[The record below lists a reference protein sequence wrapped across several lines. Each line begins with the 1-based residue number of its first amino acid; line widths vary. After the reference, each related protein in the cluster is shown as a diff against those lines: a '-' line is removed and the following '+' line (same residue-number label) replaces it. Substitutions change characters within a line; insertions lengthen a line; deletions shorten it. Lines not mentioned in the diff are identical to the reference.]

1 MDSSDDDDSGNSI
14 PRPIYEAT
22 GAIDSPRPVQHE
34 LGPDEKEP
42 LSNKHLKYVV
52 SSPPSSAT
60 GSNSSISNSSSSWP
74 ATSSSSASPLTMK
87 LTKVPQTQTS
97 EAKPVKKPDNQKMRV
112 PKEILALQRSH
123 IESKVLQAYVSD
135 AFRLKRRKSRVAA
148 VQLIKQSVT
157 GGLSTT
163 LPSSSKTANSN
174 KMKLKRSKSI
184 AASPWDSNKDWQS
197 ETESTEGIGKCLRR
211 RNRSECDDTASLMD
225 FDTKFNA
232 TDTERKASPEL
243 HERSRSRSKS
253 VPRRSLRSE
262 NDGADW
268 RTSTT
273 LDIDTS
279 MSMISDASEPRN
291 TSSTATAEDELEQH
305 LSTIWQA
312 PPKAGWDPFCWKC
325 CYGGELMPCS
335 KCVRS
340 YHSFCVRPA
349 NIKFEAWKCP
359 ECQLIENSPKRP
371 RRNEVSVDMLRPL
384 LAFALDR
391 MKLVR
396 GVYKLRAPQ
405 DILPETYG
413 KYFVNPVSFESL
425 TERIKSRAFHS
436 TDEFLGEVKWMQHNA
451 QLLQSDTIKAE
462 QTAKAIV
469 KVCRQEVNEIETC
482 PECYMNANSC
492 DDWFVRVCTQ
502 PHLLVWAKLK
512 GFPYWP
518 AKAMSAG
525 PNAVVNVRFFG
536 KHDRANVPVKDCFL
550 YSSKD
555 PNTQTSRRSARDLI
569 ECIGEVEVHIENI
582 KRKIG
587 NFNYAPYR
595 TLYDPLEED
604 QQLELMMPGVLNGL
618 NRPEAKP
625 EPTNKTPLQILIR
638 RTADDKLAIVN
649 KTKSTETGNESDHS
663 LSPVKKAPSDTETT
677 TSEHA
682 KPKNSNN
689 YEVIARPGD
698 GLRESRICT
707 VVLKRKHIDPV
718 PEAAS
723 CSKRNRSESDGS
735 SEGSQQNEQSQK
747 SEPEHKHKH
756 NEQSQKTEA
765 THKRRSE
772 ASQHNEQSQKTDPE
786 HKRRSKSA
794 KKQAHEQANP
804 VEEAAQSPQK
814 QQQPMK
820 QEAAVETNSAVVSVV
835 ELVKRRHGVTI
846 TKLPREQQQQPPQ
859 QQQQSQQQQQQQSQ
873 QQEQQ
878 RQQQQQLQRQ
888 QQEEREQ
895 QVQKEREQLLQEER
909 EQQLQKER
917 EQQQQKL
924 QQQQKEQQQEE
935 EQQELLNAKPTE
947 PMVAESVTPAAI
959 VETLAK
965 LAMERQQQQLIS
977 KVVPFME
984 IKKEVMSDEEE
995 EEFTTIKP
1003 TPSKESEPSPSTSK
1017 STTVTTE
1024 TPEADMQIK
1033 EEVLSDEEEQT
1044 ETETISKPV
1053 ASSSM
1058 LPPLVPHRAELQ
1070 LPSTATTPAA
1080 PTTIT
1085 RITLAPPSSDPYVRF
1100 ALGDTTIQRLQ
1111 TKTIHKVPE
1120 AAPPPKRSSLRGVP
1134 HGPLPAAA
1142 QLPDMSA
1149 PLSPPHSPP
1158 PAPSTSANAM
1168 ANSSNHNRSNRT
1180 SPQLSSNAT
1189 QQRVRGLPCQTSNSQ
1204 LPQLQAHPA
1213 TDSHLLG
1220 SNMVVIPLMQ
1230 CIPDSSSNSSSSNSS
1245 SSSSNN
1251 NSNLMTVPVPPLRA
1265 VSKSTLQAPASSAS
1279 MSLPVLMPVPALTQF
1294 SLPPPATA
1302 TVTRATP
1309 VTETSNLLANALN
1322 GRQPDEPLQ
1331 EKPAAAPAP
1340 APAAESKLATAFSQ
1354 LITLSGLPKLTPRPA
1369 GPLQSDGTGIYPLQS
1384 GPLSIRLR
1392 DNAHKIADYFISV
1405 IEDTMSDLASGDPK
1419 VMEARIAG
1427 LTLENERMKQHY
1439 ERQLSDVKRAADLML
1454 AEMRKSIETENKRL
1468 LSDLRQQSTMERM
1481 RAIEET
1487 KKKQWCANCLRE
1499 ATLFCCWNTSYC
1511 DYPCQQMHWTSHSD
1525 KCGQKKTTSPPDL
1538 TTATLSSPH
1547 QLLPAAESPR
1557 FRLKNSNNNSN
1568 GASASTMQ
1576 AMTRPP
1582 AVSAMMGKKW
1592 MPQSLIIG
1600 PAPPAP
1606 PPPNA
1611 ELLKL
1616 PSNTFLR
1623 PVSSVPS
1630 TNTSNNVSA
1639 HTLMAPTTS
1648 THLAS
1653 QLVATQHGNNI
1664 TFSNKPQTQP
1674 TRFNIPLPITITNN
1688 GGSFGQ
1694 LTTEQQQQHQQQQQ
1708 QQHQQ
1713 QQQQHQQQP
1722 AKLTRT
1728 YGNRARNVHNTS
1740 NGNNNN
1746 NSQSMRAN
1754 QVNQMYQQ

>member
-820 QEAAVETNSAVVSVV
+820 QEAA
-835 ELVKRRHGVTI
+835 
-846 TKLPREQQQQPPQ
+846 
-859 QQQQSQQQQQQQSQ
+859 
-873 QQEQQ
+873 
-878 RQQQQQLQRQ
+878 
-888 QQEEREQ
+888 
-895 QVQKEREQLLQEER
+895 
-909 EQQLQKER
+909 
-917 EQQQQKL
+917 
-924 QQQQKEQQQEE
+924 
-935 EQQELLNAKPTE
+935 
-947 PMVAESVTPAAI
+947 
-959 VETLAK
+959 